1 MTRNNLSK
9 NILEKSHNEWIT
21 IAFNNQNTNTKQKT
35 ANPMK
40 KENLTLSV
48 TLEPSNA
55 QISNNKTIIRHTKN
69 KKTRLLQWKDK
80 MTEIIPAEALLEKG
94 FKTAVLN
101 MLRAKIKDKQRMKGN
116 QKKHSKWTKWE
127 LSTKKQKLFKGTKH

>member
-1 MTRNNLSK
+1 
-9 NILEKSHNEWIT
+9 
-21 IAFNNQNTNTKQKT
+21 
-35 ANPMK
+35 MK
-40 KENLTLSV
+40 KENRTLSV

-55 QISNNKTIIRHTKN
+55 QISNNKTITRHTKN
-69 KKTRLLQWKDK
+69 KKTSLLQWKDK

-116 QKKHSKWTKWE
+116 QKKHSK
-127 LSTKKQKLFKGTKH
+127 